1 MFQIYNVLLHCLIQR
16 APLWRGKVIG
26 GTGAINTMI
35 HMKGNPRDYDEW
47 EALGNKGWSYNDCL
61 PYFKK
66 LDKLMAPELSSHS
79 TVLKNAF
86 LKSGRLLG
94 YPILNVEPQGRV
106 NFSMTLTYET
116 LCFKH
121 ILY

>member
-1 MFQIYNVLLHCLIQR
+1 MKGLEYQARKITTQQTYQRKLRVFQIYNVLLHCLIQR

-86 LKSGRLLG
+86 FVFISHA
-94 YPILNVEPQGRV
+94 Q
-106 NFSMTLTYET
+106 S
-116 LCFKH
+116 
-121 ILY
+121 